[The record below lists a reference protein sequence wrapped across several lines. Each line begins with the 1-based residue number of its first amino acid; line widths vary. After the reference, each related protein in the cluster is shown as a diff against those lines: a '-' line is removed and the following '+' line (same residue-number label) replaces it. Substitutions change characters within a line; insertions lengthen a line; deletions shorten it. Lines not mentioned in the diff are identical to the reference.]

1 MKVDYL
7 IVGSGLTGATIARH
21 LADAGREVL
30 VVDRR
35 PHHGGNVHDHV
46 HPGNIRVHTYGPH
59 YFRTN
64 SAELWQYVNR
74 FGEFYRFEARVLSL
88 VDGAYEQWPVT
99 DSYIRRTVG
108 ADWVPSFQGTP
119 RNFEEASLS
128 MMPRLVYEKF
138 VKGYSEKQWGVPA
151 TSLSAELAGRFQV
164 YTDDDPRFMRHAYQ
178 GLPAAGYSAWM
189 QNMLAGIPL
198 SLNFDYLKNR
208 SAIEARRAL
217 VFTGPI
223 DEFFGYR
230 LGKLQYRGQLREH
243 RYLPDADYAQ
253 PCQQVNNP
261 QLENGPH
268 IRTIEWKRM
277 MPAEEAAR
285 AGGTILTTER
295 TITPPDPD
303 GYEYPFPDV
312 ANKALF
318 QAYAKEAEAIPSL
331 LICGRLGEYRYYDMD
346 QAIARA
352 RMLARRILDQPFSS
366 IQPLATS
373 SD

>member
-7 IVGSGLTGATIARH
+7 IVGSGLTGTTIARH

-35 PHHGGNVHDHV
+35 PHAGGNVHDHV
-46 HPGNIRVHTYGPH
+46 HTSNIRVHTYGPH
-59 YFRTN
+59 CFRTN
-64 SAELWQYVNR
+64 SAGLWEYVNR
-74 FGEFYRFEARVLSL
+74 FGAFYRFEARALTL

-99 DSYIRRTVG
+99 ASYIRRTVG
-108 ADWVPSFQGTP
+108 EDWAPEFQGVP
-119 RNFEEASLS
+119 ANFEEASLS

-151 TSLSAELAGRFQV
+151 ARLSADLARRFQV
-164 YTDDDPRFMRHAYQ
+164 HTGDDPRFTHHEYQ

-189 QNMLAGIPL
+189 QNMLTGIPL
-198 SLNFDYLKNR
+198 WLKFDYLKNR
-208 SAIEARRAL
+208 SVIEARRCL

-223 DEFFGYR
+223 DEFFGYH
-230 LGKLQYRGQLREH
+230 LGKLQYRGQMREH
-243 RYLPDADYAQ
+243 RYLPDADYVQ

-268 IRTIEWKRM
+268 IRTIEWKHM
-277 MPAEEAAR
+277 MHPEEAALAR
-285 AGGTILTTER
+285 GTVLTTEL
-295 TITPPDPD
+295 TITPSDPD
-303 GYEYPFPDV
+303 GYEYPFPNA

-318 QAYAKEAEAIPSL
+318 EAYAKEAEAIPNV
-331 LICGRLGEYRYYDMD
+331 LICGRLGEYKYYDMD

-352 RMLARRILDQPFSS
+352 RMLARKIVDRKLSLD
-366 IQPLATS
+366 AAG
-373 SD
+373 

>member
-7 IVGSGLTGATIARH
+7 IVGSGLTGATMARH
-21 LADAGREVL
+21 LMDAGRDVL

-35 PHHGGNVHDHV
+35 SHPGGNVHDHL

-59 YFRTN
+59 CFRTN
-64 SAELWQYVNR
+64 SPGLWEYVNR

-99 DSYIRRTVG
+99 ESYIRRTVG
-108 ADWVPSFQGTP
+108 AAWRPGFQGAP
-119 RNFEEASLS
+119 CNFEEASLS

-151 TSLSAELAGRFQV
+151 TSLSADLARRFQV
-164 YTDDDPRFMRHAYQ
+164 HSDDDPRFTRHTYQ
-178 GLPAAGYSAWM
+178 GLPAAGYSAWV
-189 QNMLAGIPL
+189 QNMLTGIPL
-198 SLNFDYLKNR
+198 WLNFDYLKNR
-208 SAIEARRAL
+208 SGIEARRGL

-243 RYLPDADYAQ
+243 SYLPYADYVQ
-253 PCQQVNNP
+253 PCQQINNP
-261 QLENGPH
+261 QLENGLH
-268 IRTIEWKRM
+268 IRTIEWKHM
-277 MPAEEAAR
+277 MPAEAAAR
-285 AGGTILTTER
+285 ARGTVLTTEQ
-295 TITPPDPD
+295 TITPSDPD
-303 GYEYPFPDV
+303 GYEYPFPDA

-318 QAYAKEAEAIPSL
+318 QAYAKQAEAIPNV

-352 RMLARRILDQPFSS
+352 RMLARRIIDQPCGEG
-366 IQPLATS
+366 ILK
-373 SD
+373 

>member
-35 PHHGGNVHDHV
+35 PHPGGNVHDHV
-46 HPGNIRVHTYGPH
+46 HPSNIRIHTYGPH

-64 SAELWQYVNR
+64 SADLWKYVNR
-74 FGEFYRFEARVLSL
+74 FGRFYRFEARILSF
-88 VDGAYEQWPVT
+88 VDGAYEHWPVT
-99 DSYIRRTVG
+99 ESYIQRTVG
-108 ADWVPSFQGTP
+108 ASWVPGFRGVPS
-119 RNFEEASLS
+119 NFEEASLS

-151 TSLSAELAGRFQV
+151 TSLSPELARRFQV
-164 YTDDDPRFMRHAYQ
+164 HADNDPRLMRHGYQ

-189 QNMLAGIPL
+189 QNMLSGIPL
-198 SLNFDYLKNR
+198 RLNFDYLLNR
-208 SAIEARRAL
+208 SVIEARRAL

-243 RYLPDADYAQ
+243 RHVPDADRGQ
-253 PCQQVNNP
+253 PCEQVNNP

-268 IRTIEWKRM
+268 IRTIEWKHM
-277 MPAEEAAR
+277 MPVEEAAS
-285 AGGTILTTER
+285 AWGTVLTTEH
-295 TITPPDPD
+295 TITPSDPD
-303 GYEYPFPDV
+303 GYEYPFPDA

-318 QAYAKEAEAIPSL
+318 QAYAKEAETVPNV
-331 LICGRLGEYRYYDMD
+331 LICGRLGEYKYYDMD

-352 RMLARRILDQPFSS
+352 RMLARKSLG
-366 IQPLATS
+366 QPLLTGQDFRA
-373 SD
+373 